1 MILSI
6 DAKPL
11 ICYDIPTNR
20 RKEDISMQ
28 LFWLIAMLVFL
39 AVEGAS
45 VSLVSVWFAAGSLA
59 ALIAAL
65 LGGELWLQITL
76 FIVVAVAT
84 LASLRPLVRKFIKPR
99 ITKTNVDAIIG
110 TEGYVTGDIDNLTA
124 SGQVKLNGME
134 WTARSTSGE
143 PIPTGTL
150 VKVDKIEGVKA
161 YVSPVTVKV

>member
-1 MILSI
+1 
-6 DAKPL
+6 
-11 ICYDIPTNR
+11 
-20 RKEDISMQ
+20 MQ

-110 TEGYVTGDIDNLTA
+110 KQVLVTEAVDNLNACGTI
-124 SGQVKLNGME
+124 KLNGIQ
-134 WTARSTSGE
+134 WAARSTSGDTIE
-143 PIPTGTL
+143 TGTL
-150 VKVDKIEGVKA
+150 VTIDRIEGVK
-161 YVSPVTVKV
+161 VFVTPVEVKETV